1 MPASNLFKRPT
12 VAFGASAPPETPF
25 QKAGQVWD
33 HRVGAATAQAAN
45 WRYAAFA
52 AFALSAVTLTAYI
65 WERADTRVAT
75 YVVPIDSYGRPGRI
89 ELAGRT
95 YQPTAAETGYFL
107 ADWVRW
113 IRARSPV
120 DPVVNTDNLRR
131 AYGFVAD
138 GAVAQMADLGAADMK
153 AAKADPGSAVSVEV
167 KSVIQRSAT
176 SYQVQWAETAF
187 HQGEHAATTRWT
199 GLFSTKIQ
207 PPHNEAQLRANPL
220 GLFITD
226 FHLSQELGQP

>member
-1 MPASNLFKRPT
+1 MSAANLFKRPPI
-12 VAFGASAPPETPF
+12 AFGRSSPAETPF

-33 HRVGAATAQAAN
+33 QRVGAAAAQAAN
-45 WRYAAFA
+45 WRLAAFA
-52 AFALSAVTLTAYI
+52 AFAISGVTLAAYI

-75 YVVPIDSYGRPGRI
+75 YVVPVDSYGRPGRI
-89 ELAGRT
+89 ELAGRV

-113 IRARSPV
+113 VRARSPV

-138 GAVAQMADLGAADMK
+138 GAVGQMGDLGATAMK
-153 AAKADPGSAVSVEV
+153 AAKSDQGSAVAVEV
-167 KSVIQRSAT
+167 KSVIQRSPT
-176 SYQVQWAETAF
+176 SYQVEWTETAF
-187 HQGEHAATTRWT
+187 QQGEKAQATRWT
-199 GLFSTKIQ
+199 GLFSTKIS
-207 PPHNEAQLRANPL
+207 PPRNEAQLRANPL

-226 FHLSQELGQP
+226 FHLSQELGQ